1 MVGYE
6 ESSHS
11 SWQHLWEGTLLHI
24 RYLEFKGIVEITPKR
39 YGDERGFFSEVY
51 NEKLLKEAGINT
63 KWVQD
68 NVSLSPSRGTIRG
81 LHFQEPPMA
90 QDKLV
95 RVSRGRILDVVVDI
109 RTDSETFGKSLTV
122 EISAE
127 KWNQLLVP
135 AGFAH
140 GLITLK
146 DNTEV
151 HYKVSN
157 FYSPEHDKGILWS
170 DPELDID
177 WGVDTG
183 EVLVS
188 PKDQVQ
194 PKISEIISPF

>member
-1 MVGYE
+1 MRLKLE
-6 ESSHS
+6 
-11 SWQHLWEGTLLHI
+11 I
-24 RYLEFKGIVEITPKR
+24 RELELDGIMEIRPVR
-39 YGDERGFFSEVY
+39 HGDARGFFSEVY
-51 NEKLLKEAGINT
+51 NEKLLNEAGIDI

-81 LHFQEPPMA
+81 LHFQEPPAA

-95 RVSRGRILDVVVDI
+95 RVPRGRVLDVVVDL
-109 RTDSETFGKSLTV
+109 RKSSKTYGKSLAV

-135 AGFAH
+135 VGFAH
-140 GLITLK
+140 GLLTLE

-157 FYSPEHDKGILWS
+157 FYAPEHDKGILWS
-170 DPELDID
+170 DPGLDIY
-177 WGVDTG
+177 WGVDQG
-183 EVLVS
+183 EVIVS

-194 PKISEIISPF
+194 PKLSEIKSPF